1 MSSNGLKKFVSIGL
15 SSLMVVSSISVYAV
29 EAPVSPPLIMPISA
43 QPDVVIAPPEY
54 KETQKMMHG
63 SIESIEEMDGHT
75 RLLLKNKYDENES
88 LLLSVLDSTLMI
100 DSESGDPIAL
110 SSLGKGDEI
119 TAYYSPMLEMSEPA
133 QSAAFALV
141 TNLPDEGARASYLTV
156 GEVTPIEGGVRVL
169 SDDGAY
175 SITIL
180 DDNPISAYLTKQA
193 VSTDSIEKGSR
204 LFVWYEIVLESF
216 PAQTASLR
224 TVVAPPATAEQES
237 VQAPTKIVVNSKE
250 LVGAKT
256 QVENG
261 VVLVPLRAVAEEL
274 GFKVEWNG
282 SDDSVKIDNGEVNT
296 TLRIGVDSYYKAS
309 STAIGLTA
317 PFSFG
322 AAPMLIDEKTYVPA
336 ELFGLLYSD
345 SETVSIDGDTLFV
358 NTK

>member
-1 MSSNGLKKFVSIGL
+1 M
-15 SSLMVVSSISVYAV
+15 
-29 EAPVSPPLIMPISA
+29 
-43 QPDVVIAPPEY
+43 
-54 KETQKMMHG
+54 
-63 SIESIEEMDGHT
+63 
-75 RLLLKNKYDENES
+75 
-88 LLLSVLDSTLMI
+88 
-100 DSESGDPIAL
+100 
-110 SSLGKGDEI
+110 
-119 TAYYSPMLEMSEPA
+119 
-133 QSAAFALV
+133 
-141 TNLPDEGARASYLTV
+141 
-156 GEVTPIEGGVRVL
+156 
-169 SDDGAY
+169 
-175 SITIL
+175 
-180 DDNPISAYLTKQA
+180 
-193 VSTDSIEKGSR
+193 
-204 LFVWYEIVLESF
+204 
-216 PAQTASLR
+216 
-224 TVVAPPATAEQES
+224 
-237 VQAPTKIVVNSKE
+237 VNSKE

-261 VVLVPLRAVAEEL
+261 VVLVSLRAVAEEL

>member
-1 MSSNGLKKFVSIGL
+1 MSSNGLKKLVSIGL
-15 SSLMVVSSISVYAV
+15 SSLMAVSAISVLAN

-54 KETQKMMHG
+54 KETQKMIHG
-63 SIESIEEMDGHT
+63 SIEDIEEADSCT
-75 RLLLKNKYDENES
+75 RLLLQNKYDENEA
-88 LLLSVLDSTLMI
+88 LWLSVFDNTLMV
-100 DSESGDPIAL
+100 DSENGDPIAL
-110 SSLGKGDEI
+110 SSLRKGDEVI
-119 TAYYSPMLEMSEPA
+119 AYYSPMLEMSEPA

-141 TNLPDEGARASYLTV
+141 ANLPDEGARASYLTV

-180 DDNPISAYLTKQA
+180 DDKPISAYLTKQA

-204 LFVWYEIVLESF
+204 LFVWYELVLESF
-216 PAQTASLR
+216 PAQTASLK
-224 TVVAPPATAEQES
+224 TVVAPPDAAEPES

-250 LVGAKT
+250 LTGAKA
-256 QVENG
+256 QVENSI
-261 VVLVPLRAVAEEL
+261 VMLPLRAVGEAL

-282 SDDSVKIDNGEVNT
+282 SDDSVKLDNGEVNT

-322 AAPMLIDEKTYVPA
+322 AVPMLVGEKTYVPA
-336 ELFGLLYSD
+336 ELFNLLYSD

-358 NTK
+358 NTR